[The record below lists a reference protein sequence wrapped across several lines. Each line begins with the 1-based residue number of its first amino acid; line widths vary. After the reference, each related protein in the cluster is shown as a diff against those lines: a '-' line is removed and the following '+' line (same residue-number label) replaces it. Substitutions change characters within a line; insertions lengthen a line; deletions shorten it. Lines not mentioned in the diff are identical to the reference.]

1 MGIKLPFN
9 SEILELA
16 EHQDCGQAQKLI
28 DAVEKENDALVL
40 VRLATDFLNYCVKRN
55 ILTQEEVLE
64 LLEPNDDEIDI
75 GDNTDAI
82 IKELVEG
89 EDDDGS
95 ADFDMVAST
104 VGIPETEV
112 ENEEDEEDN

>member
-16 EHQDCGQAQKLI
+16 EHQDCDQAQKLI
-28 DAVEKENDALVL
+28 DAVEKENDVLVL

-104 VGIPETEV
+104 AEVPEKDDDIDSDE
-112 ENEEDEEDN
+112 EED

>member
-16 EHQDCGQAQKLI
+16 EHQDCDQAQKLI
-28 DAVEKENDALVL
+28 DAVERQEDVATLLKLAKEL
-40 VRLATDFLNYCVKRN
+40 LNYCVNRN
-55 ILTQEEVLE
+55 ILTHEDAME
-64 LLEPNDDEIDI
+64 LLEANDDEVDV
-75 GDNTDAI
+75 GDGTDAI

-95 ADFDMVAST
+95 ADFDMVAT
-104 VGIPETEV
+104 AGDVPDKDDDDAD
-112 ENEEDEEDN
+112 DEED